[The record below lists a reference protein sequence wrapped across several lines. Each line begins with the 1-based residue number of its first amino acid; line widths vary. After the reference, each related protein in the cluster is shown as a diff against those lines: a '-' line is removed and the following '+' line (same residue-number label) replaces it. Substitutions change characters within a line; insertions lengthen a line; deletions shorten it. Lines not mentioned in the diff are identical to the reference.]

1 MSREGG
7 GAEVA
12 GLVEDR
18 AGEEEA
24 SGVVAL
30 SGGDG
35 AIRGPRAGFSGGAL
49 GGSGGDFLEWGI
61 VEEVNSP
68 NQGLEGREGKG
79 DFLFE
84 VSGDPLRGEEDGTGE
99 DRATER
105 GKDLLSLEGD
115 LVSNHSVLNGEGPRN
130 NVVEPPA
137 AAFEIVLEV
146 VSAPKRMGIETGR
159 ARRRKDSVWEGREA
173 AKPGE
178 MGVIST

>member
-1 MSREGG
+1 MG
-7 GAEVA
+7 GAEVS

-24 SGVVAL
+24 GSAVFSSGESGVVAL
-30 SGGDG
+30 CGGDG

-68 NQGLEGREGKG
+68 NQGLEGREGEG

-105 GKDLLSLEGD
+105 GKDLLSLEGG
-115 LVSNHSVLNGEGPRN
+115 LVSHDSVLNGEGPRN

-137 AAFEIVLEV
+137 AAFEIVLETV
-146 VSAPKRMGIETGR
+146 DVAFVDG
-159 ARRRKDSVWEGREA
+159 
-173 AKPGE
+173 
-178 MGVIST
+178 STDCRIRSKEDGD